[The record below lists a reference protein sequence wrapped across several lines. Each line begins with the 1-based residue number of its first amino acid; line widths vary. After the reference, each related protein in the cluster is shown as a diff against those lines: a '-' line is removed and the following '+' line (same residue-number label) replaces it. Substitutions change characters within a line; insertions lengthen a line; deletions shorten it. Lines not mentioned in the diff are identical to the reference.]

1 MAGIAHQLC
10 LRQSRV
16 VVSAADGLTAAMKQ
30 VLMETNT
37 QINGDIMNCHR
48 NVTGLEVK
56 LSTVKF
62 QLLNAPVGF
71 RAMEI
76 YLHSSENGHG

>member
-1 MAGIAHQLC
+1 
-10 LRQSRV
+10 
-16 VVSAADGLTAAMKQ
+16 MK
-30 VLMETNT
+30 TNT
-37 QINGDIMNCHR
+37 QINGDIMNCR

-76 YLHSSENGHG
+76 HLHSSENGHG